1 MIWDLPSLAS
11 FLSAT
16 ALTSLASE
24 ASTSLVSLDSSAPGV
39 EYFRPIFVHE
49 YLKPLFCYCHVL
61 FPVLIFLT
69 HLKTVFPLRTVL
81 STLLFQFPFIK
92 KNADLFFHNV
102 FLWAQCCRSGSELR
116 TRIRIGKYRNIKN
129 SHQIIKHWYMTT
141 FEFSKINKSL
151 LCPKIFL

>member
-1 MIWDLPSLAS
+1 MQGKNKYNFLLRKWFEISLPWPLFCQRQLWPPWPRRLPPLWSPWTLRP
-11 FLSAT
+11 LG
-16 ALTSLASE
+16 LNI
-24 ASTSLVSLDSSAPGV
+24 LDP
-39 EYFRPIFVHE
+39 FFVHE

-141 FEFSKINKSL
+141 FEFS
-151 LCPKIFL
+151 